1 MDSTLAKPQPALGV
15 LYAFN
20 FIASAVLLLLI
31 PVATKP
37 GPSGQGW
44 WTQPALM
51 PSLAIGLMV
60 LSSAYLLLKYI
71 LTLRANAQLR
81 PNNQAATQEVIEWLK
96 PLEFFVYYCLY
107 IWLLG
112 LIGYFLSSLIF
123 IVILSVRVGLRNT
136 RWMITALLTALA
148 LVALFR
154 WGLKVW
160 VPVSDLYDLF
170 PKDVRIFLM
179 RNF

>member
-1 MDSTLAKPQPALGV
+1 MDSTLTKTRPALGV

-20 FIASAVLLLLI
+20 FIASATLLLLI
-31 PVATKP
+31 PVATTP
-37 GPSGQGW
+37 GPSNQGW

-60 LSSAYLLLKYI
+60 LSSAYLLLQYI
-71 LTLRANAQLR
+71 MKLRNNTELR
-81 PNNQAATQEVIEWLK
+81 VDGQAVTAEVIEWFK
-96 PLEFFVYYCLY
+96 PLEFFIYYGLY

-123 IVILSVRVGLRNT
+123 IVILSMRVGLRNA
-136 RWMITALLTALA
+136 RWMLVAFLTALA

-160 VPVSDLYDLF
+160 VPVSELYDLF
-170 PKDVRIFLM
+170 PKNSRIFLM

>member
-1 MDSTLAKPQPALGV
+1 MDATLSKPQPALGIF
-15 LYAFN
+15 YTIN
-20 FIASAVLLLLI
+20 FVFSASFLLLI
-31 PVATKP
+31 PMATKV
-37 GPSGQGW
+37 GPSNQGW

-51 PSLAIGLMV
+51 PSLALGLMV
-60 LSSAYLLLKYI
+60 LSSAYLLLNYSLK
-71 LTLRANAQLR
+71 LRANTELR
-81 PNNQAATQEVIEWLK
+81 VDSQTVKQELTEWLK
-96 PLEFFVYYCLY
+96 PVEFFVYYCLY

-112 LIGYFLSSLIF
+112 LIGYFLSSLGF
-123 IVILSVRVGLRNT
+123 IVILSLRVGLRSAK
-136 RWMITALLTALA
+136 WMLIAFLTALA

-170 PKDVRIFLM
+170 PKNIRIFLI